1 MDENYIS
8 RQEHNEFA
16 QRMED
21 EHHRQNRR
29 IGNLEENYKQLTEL
43 TLCVKTLTM
52 TLDTMSKK
60 VDKQGEQ
67 IDKIVNEPVNQV
79 HRIKEK
85 AIDTAVGIVVGALV
99 VGLVCLVALFI
110 Q

>member
-1 MDENYIS
+1 MEQYWT
-8 RQEHNEFA
+8 RHEQEQYS

-29 IGNLEENYKQLTEL
+29 ISNLEENYKQLMEL
-43 TLCVKTLTM
+43 TLCVKTQTM
-52 TLDTMSKK
+52 TLDTISKK

-67 IDKIVNEPVNQV
+67 IEKIINEPINQV
-79 HRIKEK
+79 HRVKEK

-99 VGLVCLVALFI
+99 VGIVLLI
-110 Q
+110 SQYII